1 MIIFQLGI
9 IFMFLAIGELIVWLT
24 DIPVPSSIIG
34 MLALTL
40 ALQLKV
46 IKVNQVDRVSDFLV
60 KNLGFFFV
68 PAGVSVML
76 YFDILREQWLPILV
90 ATVVS
95 TVIVF
100 DVTGHF
106 HQLSRRLT
114 RHSHRHP
121 SHHKH
126 TPHNNDIL

>member
-9 IFMFLAIGELIVWLT
+9 IFMFLAIGELIVWIT

-34 MLALTL
+34 MLALTI
-40 ALQLKV
+40 ALQMKW
-46 IKVNQVDRVSDFLV
+46 IKVYQVDRVSDFLV

-76 YFDILREQWLPILV
+76 YFDILREQWLPILI

-95 TVIVF
+95 TIIVF

-106 HQLSRRLT
+106 HQLSRRFT
-114 RHSHRHP
+114 RHHRRNQSH
-121 SHHKH
+121 SDH
-126 TPHNNDIL
+126 TSTQS